1 MSIRIYLT
9 GRVAVEV
16 DGDVVIPERD
26 LRGRQ
31 GRQVFAY
38 LICEKNRPIPA
49 EELATV
55 IWPEALAPSWKSA
68 LSALTSRLGRILS
81 IESLRDRGV
90 SFSSGLGKYQIHLPA
105 DVWIDLESGTSAI
118 DRAEAA
124 LREGNPGHVLG
135 PATVAA
141 VVARR
146 SFLSGL
152 NGFWAESQRGKL
164 ERQLL
169 RALDCL
175 SEMRLHTLEY
185 GLAVESAI
193 EAVTLDP
200 YRERS
205 HRLLMPAYDSSGNR
219 AAALNEYHSLRE
231 LLAEELGTEPT
242 AETEA
247 VYLGLLE

>member
-1 MSIRIYLT
+1 MGIRIYLP

-16 DGDVVIPERD
+16 DGKVLVNERH

-38 LICEKNRPIPA
+38 LICENSRPIPA

-55 IWPEALAPSWKSA
+55 IWPENLAPSWRGA
-68 LSALTSRLGRILS
+68 LSALISRLSRVLS
-81 IESLRDRGV
+81 IEPLKDGGV
-90 SFSSGLGKYQIHLPA
+90 SLSAGFGKYQVHLPA
-105 DVWIDLESGTSAI
+105 DVWIDLEAGTSAI

-124 LREGNPGHVLG
+124 LREGHPGQVLG
-135 PATVAA
+135 PATVTATI
-141 VVARR
+141 ARR
-146 SFLSGL
+146 SFLPGL
-152 NGFWAESQRGKL
+152 SGFWAESQRGKL
-164 ERQLL
+164 ERQLV

-175 SEMRLHTLEY
+175 TEMRLSTGESS
-185 GLAVESAI
+185 LAVESAI
-193 EAVTLDP
+193 EAVALDP

-205 HRLLMPAYDSSGNR
+205 HRLLMRAHAQSGNR
-219 AAALNEYHSLRE
+219 ASALNAYHSLRL
-231 LLAEELGTEPT
+231 LLAEELGTVPS